1 MRLSDWLASE
11 RHQRLLERWWVVL
24 TILWEA
30 LKTFVIG
37 KTFSKYGADPLI
49 YFIIVTAIAVPYAKL
64 IVKLVTATVLE
75 KWRRV
80 ILLSPLVLTLHFIP
94 DLYIIYATDELP
106 TYLLDTFLFIIFLFL
121 VLGIRAFVV
130 NVRRGRRETL
140 H

>member
-1 MRLSDWLASE
+1 MGLNTWLRSK

-37 KTFSKYGADPLI
+37 KTFSKYGVDPLI
-49 YFIIVTAIAVPYAKL
+49 YFVIVTVIAVPYAKL
-64 IVKLVTATVLE
+64 IVRLVTATIFQ

-94 DLYIIYATDELP
+94 DFYIIYSTDELP
-106 TYLLDTFLFIIFLFL
+106 PYLLDTFLFVVVLFL
-121 VLGIRAFVV
+121 ALGIRAFMV
-130 NVRRGRRETL
+130 NVKQGRHETPK
-140 H
+140 